1 MRVMS
6 DVQSKPSLEILR
18 RFLVIVAFSFWV
30 GGFFFYAGVVVP
42 TGSAVLG
49 SHTTQGFV
57 TQRVTHWMNVASGPT
72 LLIFFWNLL
81 STPRS
86 LGSWV
91 VRLLFWT
98 WLLMLGVQ
106 IVLLLLHPVL
116 DRMLVPAEERI
127 INHPRFYRLHGL
139 YLDLASVQHFAAI
152 LHLWCAMN
160 LWRRADRTAG
170 TGFAR

>member
-1 MRVMS
+1 MF
-6 DVQSKPSLEILR
+6 R
-18 RFLVIVAFSFWV
+18 RFLVLVAFSFWV

-57 TQRVTHWMNVASGPT
+57 TQRVTQWMNVASGPA
-72 LLIFFWNLL
+72 LLIFLWNALA
-81 STPRS
+81 TPRS
-86 LGSWV
+86 LGRWASRGLV
-91 VRLLFWT
+91 WT
-98 WLLMLGVQ
+98 WLLMLSLQ
-106 IVLLLLHPVL
+106 IALLLLHPVL

-152 LHLWCAMN
+152 LYIWCAMIV
-160 LWRRADRTAG
+160 WRRADRATG

>member
-1 MRVMS
+1 
-6 DVQSKPSLEILR
+6 
-18 RFLVIVAFSFWV
+18 
-30 GGFFFYAGVVVP
+30 VVVP

-72 LLIFFWNLL
+72 LLIFLWNILAA
-81 STPRS
+81 PRS
-86 LGSWV
+86 LPGWALRGLV
-91 VRLLFWT
+91 WT
-98 WLLMLGVQ
+98 WVLMLAIQ
-106 IVLLLLHPVL
+106 ISLLLLHPVL

-127 INHPRFYRLHGL
+127 ITHPRFYRLHGL

-152 LHLWCAMN
+152 LHLWCAMI
-160 LWRRADRTAG
+160 LWRREDRRTAG

>member
-1 MRVMS
+1 MIDGKRS
-6 DVQSKPSLEILR
+6 TASLEMMR
-18 RFLVIVAFSFWV
+18 RLLVIIAFAFWV

-57 TQRVTHWMNVASGPT
+57 TQRVTHWMNVTSAPA
-72 LLIFFWNLL
+72 LLIFLWNILAAA
-81 STPRS
+81 RS
-86 LGSWV
+86 PARWPLRGLV
-91 VRLLFWT
+91 WT
-98 WLLMLGVQ
+98 WLLMLGLQ
-106 IVLLLLHPVL
+106 IALLLLHPVL

-152 LHLWCAMN
+152 AYLWCAMI
-160 LWRRADRTAG
+160 LWHRADQTPG
-170 TGFAR
+170 TGFAQ